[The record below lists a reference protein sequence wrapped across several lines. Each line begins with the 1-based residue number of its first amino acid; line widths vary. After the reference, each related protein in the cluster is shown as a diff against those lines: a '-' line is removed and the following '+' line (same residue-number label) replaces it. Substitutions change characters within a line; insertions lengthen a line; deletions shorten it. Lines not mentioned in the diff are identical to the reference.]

1 MNMDTN
7 GASQNN
13 LSDVDVEISN
23 LIDQD
28 LNRQN
33 SHIHLIASEN
43 FASKAVMEASGSIL
57 D

>member
-33 SHIHLIASEN
+33 SHVHLIASEN
-43 FASKAVMEASGSIL
+43 FASKAVWRHL
-57 D
+57 DQF